1 MVIMSARANI
11 VLNVQCFDTY
21 SVNLRSGFNIFRVIA
36 YIFSA
41 LSAVCLFSLVC
52 VRTFFLCSFG
62 LFCVCFC
69 AWSACHRRT
78 DVCDVCTFDHLL
90 IHCVVCFTRS
100 FFANITQNRQISAIN
115 LQISVSAV
123 VEGVE
128 ASRGNI
134 CYQHPPY
141 WKIAALLL
149 LSVMENI
156 FSSGKPM
163 LCFLF
168 LCHGTKRCCF
178 QKIARKTQG
187 TAKKRIDIL

>member
-100 FFANITQNRQISAIN
+100 FFANITYNRQISAIN

-128 ASRGNI
+128 ASRGRI
-134 CYQHPPY
+134 FGASMLPASG
-141 WKIAALLL
+141 IL
-149 LSVMENI
+149 EN
-156 FSSGKPM
+156 
-163 LCFLF
+163 
-168 LCHGTKRCCF
+168 CCF
-178 QKIARKTQG
+178 IAFKCYGKYFFKWET
-187 TAKKRIDIL
+187 DVMFSFFVPWN